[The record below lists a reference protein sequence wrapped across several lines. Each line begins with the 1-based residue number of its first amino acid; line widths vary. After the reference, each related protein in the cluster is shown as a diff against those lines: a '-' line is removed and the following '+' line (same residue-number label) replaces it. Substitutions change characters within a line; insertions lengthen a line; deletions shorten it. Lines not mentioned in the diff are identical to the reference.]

1 MITIFDIKFTSS
13 EGLRKAL
20 NLWGSKWCAKVDIK
34 DLLRMAFPE
43 CTDAEIKANL
53 KYFTEHSFFKQRPV
67 VTKAIYENYCAE
79 FGCSLPFDYN
89 GFIYEDK
96 KEVESNSNNELLAK
110 KEEEKKNQQPKV
122 EEEKKNQQP
131 KVEVMN
137 QQNDEYNQIKKML
150 LNEIALIQD
159 AKNYTNADGEVD
171 LQKADML
178 FKRAEAVN
186 NIAGSLNDMKK
197 TEIEAKK
204 LQLDAVRTALSH
216 GYEVKVN
223 GNLLGVE
230 IK

>member
-1 MITIFDIKFTSS
+1 MITIFGMKFVSS
-13 EGLRKAL
+13 ESLRKEL
-20 NLWGSKWCAKVDIK
+20 NIWGCKWAEKLDIK

-43 CTDAEIKANL
+43 LDDSDIKKNL
-53 KYFTEHSFFKQRPV
+53 IHFSENGIFKTKPV
-67 VTKAIYENYCAE
+67 DPNSIYKNYKLE
-79 FGCSLPFDYN
+79 FGCTLPFDFN
-89 GFIYEDK
+89 GHIY
-96 KEVESNSNNELLAK
+96 
-110 KEEEKKNQQPKV
+110 EEEKPGPKPVEIKHEEKTQPLKV
-122 EEEKKNQQP
+122 ET
-131 KVEVMN
+131 MN

-159 AKNYTNADGEVD
+159 TKNYTNENGEVD
-171 LQKADML
+171 VQKADML

-186 NIAGSLNDMKK
+186 SIAGSLNDMKK

>member
-1 MITIFDIKFTSS
+1 MITIFGIKFTSS

-43 CTDAEIKANL
+43 LDDSDIKKNL
-53 KYFTEHSFFKQRPV
+53 IHFSENGIFKTKPV
-67 VTKAIYENYCAE
+67 GPNSIYKNYKLE
-79 FGCSLPFDYN
+79 FGCTLPFDFN
-89 GFIYEDK
+89 GHIYE
-96 KEVESNSNNELLAK
+96 E
-110 KEEEKKNQQPKV
+110 EEEKPEPKPVEIKHEEKPQPLKV
-122 EEEKKNQQP
+122 ET
-131 KVEVMN
+131 MN

-159 AKNYTNADGEVD
+159 TKNYTNENGEVD
-171 LQKADML
+171 VQKADML

>member
-1 MITIFDIKFTSS
+1 MITIFGIKFTSS

-43 CTDAEIKANL
+43 LDDPDIKKNL
-53 KYFTEHSFFKQRPV
+53 IHFSENGIFKTKPV
-67 VTKAIYENYCAE
+67 APNSIYKNYKLE
-79 FGCSLPFDYN
+79 FGCTLPFDFN
-89 GFIYEDK
+89 GHIYE
-96 KEVESNSNNELLAK
+96 
-110 KEEEKKNQQPKV
+110 EEEKPEPKPVEIKHEEKPQPLKV
-122 EEEKKNQQP
+122 ET
-131 KVEVMN
+131 MN

-159 AKNYTNADGEVD
+159 TKNYTNENGEVD
-171 LQKADML
+171 VQKAGIL

-186 NIAGSLNDMKK
+186 SIAGSLNDMKK

-204 LQLDAVRTALSH
+204 LQLEAVRTALSH

>member
-1 MITIFDIKFTSS
+1 MITIFGIKFTSS

-43 CTDAEIKANL
+43 LDDSDIKKNL
-53 KYFTEHSFFKQRPV
+53 IHFSENGIFKSKPV
-67 VTKAIYENYCAE
+67 DPNSIYKNYKTE
-79 FGCSLPFDYN
+79 FGCGLPFDFN
-89 GFIYEDK
+89 GHIY
-96 KEVESNSNNELLAK
+96 
-110 KEEEKKNQQPKV
+110 EEEKPVEIKHEEKPQPLKV
-122 EEEKKNQQP
+122 ET
-131 KVEVMN
+131 MN

-150 LNEIALIQD
+150 LAEIALIQD

-178 FKRAEAVN
+178 FKRAETVN

>member
-13 EGLRKAL
+13 EELRKAL

-43 CTDAEIKANL
+43 STDTEIKKNL
-53 KYFTEHSFFKQRPV
+53 RYYLEHGKFKLAPV
-67 VTKAIYENYCAE
+67 VSKAIYDNYCHE

-96 KEVESNSNNELLAK
+96 KEVESNSNNELLTK
-110 KEEEKKNQQPKV
+110 K

-137 QQNDEYNQIKKML
+137 QQNEEYNQIKKML
-150 LNEIALIQD
+150 LAEIALIQD
-159 AKNYTNADGEVD
+159 AKNYTNADGEFD

-178 FKRAEAVN
+178 FKRAETVN

-204 LQLDAVRTALSH
+204 LQLDVVKTALSH
-216 GYEVKVN
+216 GYDIKVN

>member
-67 VTKAIYENYCAE
+67 VPKAIYDNYCHE
-79 FGCSLPFDYN
+79 FGYSLPYDVN
-89 GFIYEDK
+89 GYVVHE
-96 KEVESNSNNELLAK
+96 EQNNE
-110 KEEEKKNQQPKV
+110 PKV
-122 EEEKKNQQP
+122 AQKVAHIEP
-131 KVEVMN
+131 KVTKTKVEIMDIKT
-137 QQNDEYNQIKKML
+137 QQNDEMAKIKQML
-150 LNEIALIQD
+150 LDEIALIQD

>member
-43 CTDAEIKANL
+43 LDDSAIKKNL
-53 KYFTEHSFFKQRPV
+53 IHFSENGIFKTKPV
-67 VTKAIYENYCAE
+67 TPNSIYKNYKLE

-110 KEEEKKNQQPKV
+110 K

-186 NIAGSLNDMKK
+186 NIVGSLNDMKK
-197 TEIEAKK
+197 TEIEVKR

-223 GNLLGVE
+223 DNLLGVE

>member
-1 MITIFDIKFTSS
+1 M
-13 EGLRKAL
+13 

-43 CTDAEIKANL
+43 LDDSAIKKNL
-53 KYFTEHSFFKQRPV
+53 IHFTENGIFKTKPV
-67 VTKAIYENYCAE
+67 TPNSIYKNYKLE

-96 KEVESNSNNELLAK
+96 KEVESNSNNEVLAK
-110 KEEEKKNQQPKV
+110 KE

-137 QQNDEYNQIKKML
+137 QQNDEYNQIKQML

-159 AKNYTNADGEVD
+159 AKNYTNEDGEVD

-204 LQLDAVRTALSH
+204 LQLDAVKTALSH
-216 GYEVKVN
+216 GYDVKVN
-223 GNLLGVE
+223 GNLLGVQIE
-230 IK
+230 HSR

>member
-53 KYFTEHSFFKQRPV
+53 KYFTEQSFFKQRPAV
-67 VTKAIYENYCAE
+67 PKAIYENYCAE
-79 FGCSLPFDYN
+79 FGCSFPFDVK
-89 GFIYEDK
+89 GQVLSEQK
-96 KEVESNSNNELLAK
+96 LVAPQQQKQQLQVET
-110 KEEEKKNQQPKV
+110 
-122 EEEKKNQQP
+122 
-131 KVEVMN
+131 MN
-137 QQNDEYNQIKKML
+137 TQQNEEYSQIKNAL
-150 LNEIALIQD
+150 LNEIAIIQD
-159 AKNYTNADGEVD
+159 TKNYTNDNGEID
-171 LQKADML
+171 TQKADML

-186 NIAGSLNDMKK
+186 NLAGSLNDMRK
-197 TEIEAKK
+197 TEIESKRV
-204 LQLDAVRTALSH
+204 QLDAVKTALSH

>member
-1 MITIFDIKFTSS
+1 MITIFGVKFTSS

-43 CTDAEIKANL
+43 LDDSDIKKNL
-53 KYFTEHSFFKQRPV
+53 IHFSENGIFKSKPV
-67 VTKAIYENYCAE
+67 DPNSIYKNYKTE
-79 FGCSLPFDYN
+79 FGCGLPFDFN
-89 GFIYEDK
+89 GHIY
-96 KEVESNSNNELLAK
+96 
-110 KEEEKKNQQPKV
+110 EEEKPEPKPVEIKHEEKPQPLKV
-122 EEEKKNQQP
+122 ET
-131 KVEVMN
+131 MN

-159 AKNYTNADGEVD
+159 TKNYTNENGEVD
-171 LQKADML
+171 VQKADIL

-216 GYEVKVN
+216 GYDVKVN

-230 IK
+230 IEHSR

>member
-1 MITIFDIKFTSS
+1 MITIFDLKFTSS

-43 CTDAEIKANL
+43 LDDSAFKKNL
-53 KYFTEHSFFKQRPV
+53 IHFSENGIFKTKPV
-67 VTKAIYENYCAE
+67 APNSIYKNYKLE

-110 KEEEKKNQQPKV
+110 K

>member
-43 CTDAEIKANL
+43 LDDSDIKKNL
-53 KYFTEHSFFKQRPV
+53 IHFSENGIFKTKPV
-67 VTKAIYENYCAE
+67 GPNSIYKNYKLE
-79 FGCSLPFDYN
+79 FGCTLPFDFN
-89 GFIYEDK
+89 GHTY
-96 KEVESNSNNELLAK
+96 
-110 KEEEKKNQQPKV
+110 EEEKPQPKPV
-122 EEEKKNQQP
+122 EIKHEEKPQP
-131 KVEVMN
+131 LKVETMN

-150 LNEIALIQD
+150 LDEIALIQD
-159 AKNYTNADGEVD
+159 TKNYTNEKGEVD
-171 LQKADML
+171 VQKADML

-204 LQLDAVRTALSH
+204 LQLDAVKTALSH
-216 GYEVKVN
+216 GYDVKVN

>member
-43 CTDAEIKANL
+43 LDDSAIKKNL
-53 KYFTEHSFFKQRPV
+53 IHFTENGIFKTKPV
-67 VTKAIYENYCAE
+67 TPNSIYKNYKLE

-110 KEEEKKNQQPKV
+110 KE

-178 FKRAEAVN
+178 FKRAETVN

-197 TEIEAKK
+197 TEIEVKR
-204 LQLDAVRTALSH
+204 LQLDAVKTALSH
-216 GYEVKVN
+216 GYDVKVN

>member
-1 MITIFDIKFTSS
+1 MITIFGIKFTSS

-43 CTDAEIKANL
+43 LDDSDIKKNL
-53 KYFTEHSFFKQRPV
+53 IHFSENGIFKTKPV
-67 VTKAIYENYCAE
+67 APNSIYKNYKLE
-79 FGCSLPFDYN
+79 FGCTLPFDFN
-89 GFIYEDK
+89 GHIY
-96 KEVESNSNNELLAK
+96 
-110 KEEEKKNQQPKV
+110 EEEKTEPKPVEIKHEEKPQPLKV
-122 EEEKKNQQP
+122 ET
-131 KVEVMN
+131 MN

-159 AKNYTNADGEVD
+159 TKNYTNENGEVD
-171 LQKADML
+171 LQKANML

-204 LQLDAVRTALSH
+204 LQLEAVRTALSH

-223 GNLLGVE
+223 GNLMGVE
-230 IK
+230 IEHSR

>member
-43 CTDAEIKANL
+43 LDDSAIKKNL
-53 KYFTEHSFFKQRPV
+53 IHFSENGIFKTKPV
-67 VTKAIYENYCAE
+67 SPNSIYKNYKLE

-110 KEEEKKNQQPKV
+110 KEEE
-122 EEEKKNQQP
+122 EKKNQQP
-131 KVEVMN
+131 KVEVMD
-137 QQNDEYNQIKKML
+137 QQNDDYNQIKKML

-186 NIAGSLNDMKK
+186 NIAGSLNEMRR
-197 TEIEAKK
+197 TEIETKK

-216 GYEVKVN
+216 GYDVKVN

>member
-1 MITIFDIKFTSS
+1 MITIFGIKFTSS

-20 NLWGSKWCAKVDIK
+20 NLWGSQWCAKVDVK

-43 CTDAEIKANL
+43 STDTEIKKNL
-53 KYFTEHSFFKQRPV
+53 TYYLEHGEFKLAPV
-67 VTKAIYENYCAE
+67 VPKAIYENYCAE

-110 KEEEKKNQQPKV
+110 KEEEKKH
-122 EEEKKNQQP
+122 QQP